1 MKRHFVI
8 FCLLIISLKLQSQ
21 NLGTISGKIFSN
33 ETGLILEGA
42 TIQIENSNFFSITDE
57 NGYFQINNVPT
68 SSYNITASFVGYKSL
83 TLYNVIIKSV
93 GNQSLQFSLD
103 QSTEILDE
111 VVVIQSPFKTSLET
125 PLSTQTFSAIE
136 IETYPGGNNDIT
148 RVIQSLPGISPSVG
162 GFRND
167 IIIRGGG
174 PNETVY
180 YLDGIEIPNIN
191 HFSTQGSS
199 GGPVGLINVSFI
211 KDVTLSTSS
220 FGAEYDNALSGVL
233 SFEQKEANIERIS
246 GNFRI
251 GSSEA
256 GLTFE
261 GPINIFNNKETSFIF
276 SVRRSYLQF
285 IFKAFGFSFLPDY
298 WDYQMKIKH
307 KIDDY
312 NYLNFIGI
320 GSIDELT
327 VNESNEFNFE
337 NESTIEQ
344 IPIINQR
351 SRTFGL
357 SWKRIFKNK
366 SGFFNLS
373 ISNNMLENNFERFQN
388 NLSRVDPTFI
398 NISNEEE
405 TKIRFISTKNLK
417 KFKFSYGGNF
427 QLSDYI
433 NKYEYNYYNIYYNTK
448 INFIKY
454 GLFIK
459 GSGLFLDDKLG
470 ISLGFRV
477 DQDNFTL
484 NNDFFENFS
493 PRLALSFIISEDN
506 KWKLNFSSGRY
517 FKIPTYTSLGFKN
530 LNNIFLNKT
539 SKYTMSDHI
548 VGGIEFNWSESSR
561 LTLELFNKK
570 YTNYPVSVLDGV
582 SLANKGG
589 DFEVLGNEEILTI
602 GKGKSY
608 GLEFLYQQ
616 KLKNNFYGILSYTLF
631 YSKFSGLDKVYF
643 PSVWDNRHILSFTGG
658 YKLKK
663 NWELSSKIRYTGKT
677 PYAPVDIFSSVKSYP
692 EIIFDYSKLGNYYLT
707 EFTKLDIRIDKRW
720 NFKSTSMNFYIDI
733 ENLLMNEIPIPPEYG
748 LERDQNQN
756 IVNPRNLI
764 EVISDNRNSIIPSI
778 GFVFDF

>member
-111 VVVIQSPFKTSLET
+111 VVVVQSPFKTSLET

-285 IFKAFGFSFLPDY
+285 IFKAFGFSFLHDY

-570 YTNYPVSVLDGV
+570 YNNYPVSVLDGV

-658 YKLKK
+658 YKLRK

>member
-111 VVVIQSPFKTSLET
+111 VVVVQSPFKTSLET

-307 KIDDY
+307 KIDDF

>member
-1 MKRHFVI
+1 MSRQLVFV
-8 FCLLIISLKLQSQ
+8 LLLFNINVFAQ
-21 NLGTISGKIFSN
+21 NQGDLFGRVIDS
-33 ETGLILEGA
+33 ETGFGLEGA
-42 TIQIENSNFFSITDE
+42 AIQIENSDFYSVTDQ
-57 NGYFQINNVPT
+57 NGYFQIVDIPT
-68 SSYNITASFVGYKSL
+68 SSYNITASFIGFKSL
-83 TLYNVIIKSV
+83 TKFNIIIKSA
-93 GNQSLQFSLD
+93 GNQSLEYILNPSY
-103 QSTEILDE
+103 EILDE
-111 VVVIQSPFKTSLET
+111 IVLKESPFKTSLET
-125 PLSTQTFSAIE
+125 PLSTQTFSAVE

-233 SFEQKEANIERIS
+233 SFEQKDANTDKIS

-261 GPINIFNNKETSFIF
+261 GPINISKNKETSFIF

-307 KIDDY
+307 KIDDF

-320 GSIDELT
+320 GSVDKLT
-327 VNESNEFNFE
+327 VNESDEFNFE
-337 NESTIEQ
+337 NESQIEQ
-344 IPIINQR
+344 IPIINQK
-351 SRTFGL
+351 SRTFGV
-357 SWKRIFKNK
+357 SWKRIYKNK

-373 ISNNMLENNFERFQN
+373 ISNNNLKNNFERFQN
-388 NLSRVDPTFI
+388 NLSKTNPSFS
-398 NISNEEE
+398 NLSNEEE
-405 TKIRFISTKNLK
+405 TKIRFISNYNTSN
-417 KFKFSYGGNF
+417 FKFSYGGNF
-427 QLSDYI
+427 QLSDYL
-433 NKYEYNYYNIYYNTK
+433 NTTQYDYYNINYNSK
-448 INFIKY
+448 IDFIKY
-454 GLFIK
+454 GVFVK
-459 GSGLFLDDKLG
+459 SSKTFFDDKLG
-470 ISLGFRV
+470 MSFGVRL
-477 DQDNFTL
+477 DQDNFTEE
-484 NNDFFENFS
+484 NNFFENIS
-493 PRLALSFIISEDN
+493 PRIALSIIISENN
-506 KWKLNFSSGRY
+506 KWKFNLASGRY
-517 FKIPTYTSLGFKN
+517 FKIPTYTTLGFKN
-530 LNNIFLNKT
+530 LNDIFLNKN
-539 SKYTMSDHI
+539 SKYTRSDHL
-548 VGGIEFNWSESSR
+548 VGGLEYNWTESSR
-561 LTLELFNKK
+561 LTFEAFYKK
-570 YTNYPVSVLDGV
+570 YKNYPVSKIDRV
-582 SLANKGG
+582 SLANKGA

-616 KLKNNFYGILSYTLF
+616 KLKNNFYGILSYTFF
-631 YSKFSGLDKVYF
+631 YSKFSGLNDRYI

-663 NWELSSKIRYTGKT
+663 NWELSAKIRFTGKT
-677 PYAPVDIFSSVKSYP
+677 PYPPVDLESSNQSYP
-692 EIIFDYSKLGNYYLT
+692 EIIFDYSQLGNYYLND
-707 EFTKLDIRIDKRW
+707 FTKLDLRIDKRW

-733 ENLLMNEIPIPPEYG
+733 ENLLMDEIPVPPEYG
-748 LERDQNQN
+748 LQRDDNLN

-764 EVISDNRNSIIPSI
+764 EIISDNRSSLIPSI

>member
-307 KIDDY
+307 KIDDF

-539 SKYTMSDHI
+539 SKYTISDHI

-658 YKLKK
+658 YKLRK

>member
-307 KIDDY
+307 KIDDF